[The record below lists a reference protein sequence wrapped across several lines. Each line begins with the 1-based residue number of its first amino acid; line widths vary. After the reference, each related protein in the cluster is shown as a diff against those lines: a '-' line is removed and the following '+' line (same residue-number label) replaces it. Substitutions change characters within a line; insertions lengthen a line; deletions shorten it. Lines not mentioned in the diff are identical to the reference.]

1 VVDKAQGFM
10 CRMVAIDPCNLHR
23 NASLPSKLELT
34 TRSHGGSDAVTEASA
49 RKSHCC
55 CWLNSIPMH
64 EQHPVKYSGMVALH
78 ML

>member
-1 VVDKAQGFM
+1 
-10 CRMVAIDPCNLHR
+10 MVAIDPCELHR

-34 TRSHGGSDAVTEASA
+34 TRSHGGSEAGDAVTEASA

-55 CWLNSIPMH
+55 CWLNSIPRH
-64 EQHPVKYSGMVALH
+64 EQYPFKYGGMVALH

>member
-1 VVDKAQGFM
+1 
-10 CRMVAIDPCNLHR
+10 MVAIDLRKLHR
-23 NASLPSKLELT
+23 NESLPSKLELT
-34 TRSHGGSDAVTEASA
+34 TKSHGGAEAGDAVTEASA

-64 EQHPVKYSGMVALH
+64 ELYPYKNGGMVALY